1 MNFLNT
7 FMDNAKKLEITI
19 GIGLPNDITI
29 TENIIQVAEK
39 IVHLTNNKI
48 MLVGNHDIIEK
59 LKNKERE
66 LNAKLRFITD
76 ADPANYLAC
85 ELFEQHSLDAI
96 IRGGLSS
103 SDFIKKIKKY
113 GKYEKINRL
122 ALLETNSGKQ
132 FFFAGV
138 GIDEINNND
147 QKLELMQNSIN
158 FLKKIGIPPKIGILS
173 GGRLSDLGRDP
184 WIDENIRSSIKLE
197 EKLIELYPDVNVK
210 HYQILIEQAI
220 SDDVNL
226 ILAPEGI
233 AGNLIYRTL
242 VHLGGGRS
250 YGAVYLKSY
259 NNNKI
264 IIDCSRVAPKF
275 EIEGAFYF
283 ALGIQSELLNT
294 N

>member
-7 FMDNAKKLEITI
+7 FMDKAKKLERTI
-19 GIGLPNDITI
+19 GIGLSKENAI

-39 IVHLTNNKI
+39 IVNSTTNKI
-48 MLVGNHDIIEK
+48 ILVGDHDVIES
-59 LKNKERE
+59 LKNKTGK
-66 LNAKLRFITD
+66 LNARLKFIAD
-76 ADPANYLAC
+76 ADPATFLAR
-85 ELFEQHSLDAI
+85 ELFQQPYLDAI

-103 SDFIKKIKKY
+103 SEFIKKIKNY
-113 GKYEKINRL
+113 GNYEKINRL

-138 GIDEINNND
+138 GIDEINNFD
-147 QKLELMQNSIN
+147 QKLELMQNSIT
-158 FLKKIGIPPKIGILS
+158 FLKKIGITPKIGILS
-173 GGRLSDLGRDP
+173 GGRNSDIGRDP
-184 WIDENIRSSIKLE
+184 WIDENIKSTLRLE

-220 SDDVNL
+220 AEDVNL

-250 YGAVYLKSY
+250 YGAIYLKSY
-259 NNNKI
+259 KKNKI

-283 ALGIQSELLNT
+283 ALGVQSE
-294 N
+294 

>member
-7 FMDNAKKLEITI
+7 FMDNAKNLESTI
-19 GIGLPNDITI
+19 GIGLSTDITI

-39 IVHLTNNKI
+39 IVNSTKNRI
-48 MLVGNHDIIEK
+48 ILVGTHGIIES
-59 LKNKERE
+59 LKNNTRKLDSE
-66 LNAKLRFITD
+66 LEFIAD
-76 ADPANYLAC
+76 SDPAKYLTR
-85 ELFEQHSLDAI
+85 ELFEQQSLDAI
-96 IRGGLSS
+96 IRGGLGSS
-103 SDFIKKIKKY
+103 EFIKKIKNY
-113 GKYEKINRL
+113 GNYEKINRL

-138 GIDEINNND
+138 GIDEINNFD
-147 QKLELMQNSIN
+147 QKLELMQNSID
-158 FLKKIGIPPKIGILS
+158 FFKKIGITPKIGILS
-173 GGRLSDLGRDP
+173 GGRQSDIGRDP
-184 WIDENIRSSIKLE
+184 WIDENIKSTIRLE

-220 SDDVNL
+220 ADDVNL

-242 VHLGGGRS
+242 VHLGSGRS
-250 YGAVYLKSY
+250 YGAIYLKSY
-259 NNNKI
+259 NSNKI

-283 ALGIQSELLNT
+283 ALGV
-294 N
+294 

>member
-1 MNFLNT
+1 MDFLKT
-7 FMDNAKKLEITI
+7 FMDKAENLEKTI
-19 GIGLPNDITI
+19 GIGLSQDITI
-29 TENIIQVAEK
+29 TNNIIQIAEK
-39 IVHLTNNKI
+39 IVNSTKNRI
-48 MLVGNHDIIEK
+48 MLVGTHNIIK
-59 LKNKERE
+59 SLKNNTR
-66 LNAKLRFITD
+66 KLDSKLEFIAD
-76 ADPANYLAC
+76 LDPANYLTRK
-85 ELFEQHSLDAI
+85 LFEQQSLDAI

-103 SDFIKKIKKY
+103 SDFIKKIKNH

-122 ALLETNSGKQ
+122 ALLETNSRKQ

-138 GIDEINNND
+138 GIDEINNFD
-147 QKLELMQNSIN
+147 QKLELMQNSIA
-158 FLKKIGIPPKIGILS
+158 FLKKIGITPKIGILS
-173 GGRLSDLGRDP
+173 GGRQSDLGRDP
-184 WIDENIRSSIKLE
+184 WIDENIKSTLRLE
-197 EKLIELYPDVNVK
+197 EKLMELYPDVNLK

-220 SDDVNL
+220 ADDVNL

-250 YGAVYLKSY
+250 YGAIYLKSY

-283 ALGIQSELLNT
+283 ALGAQSE
-294 N
+294 

>member
-1 MNFLNT
+1 
-7 FMDNAKKLEITI
+7 MDKAKKLEKTI
-19 GIGLPNDITI
+19 GIGLSKDITI
-29 TENIIQVAEK
+29 TENIIQ
-39 IVHLTNNKI
+39 IVEEIVTSTNNKI
-48 MLVGNHDIIEK
+48 TLVGDHDIIGTLKKKKKK
-59 LKNKERE
+59 LNE
-66 LNAKLRFITD
+66 KLRFIAD
-76 ADPANYLAC
+76 ADPAKFLAC
-85 ELFEQHSLDAI
+85 ELFEQQSLDGI

-103 SDFIKKIKKY
+103 SDFIKKIKNY
-113 GKYEKINRL
+113 GNYEKINRL

-138 GIDEINNND
+138 GIDEINNFD
-147 QKLELMQNSIN
+147 QKLELMQNSIG
-158 FLKKIGIPPKIGILS
+158 FLKKIGITPKIGILS
-173 GGRLSDLGRDP
+173 GGRNSDIGRDP
-184 WIDENIRSSIKLE
+184 WIDENIKSTIRLE
-197 EKLIELYPDVNVK
+197 ENLIELYPDVNIK

-220 SDDVNL
+220 ADEVNL

-250 YGAVYLKSY
+250 YGAIYLKSY

-283 ALGIQSELLNT
+283 ALGVQSE
-294 N
+294 